1 VDTKGHFQR
10 GNALFSKK
18 SLPRPRQFAPSPF
31 PPDETF
37 STSVP
42 EGLVGR
48 SASSLEFG
56 LVSKFS
62 EKTSGKRLTAETGVV
77 LLIVF
82 PQKGSSLKVTLC
94 D

>member
-1 VDTKGHFQR
+1 M
-10 GNALFSKK
+10 
-18 SLPRPRQFAPSPF
+18 
-31 PPDETF
+31 
-37 STSVP
+37 
-42 EGLVGR
+42 GR

-62 EKTSGKRLTAETGVV
+62 EKTLEKRLTAETGVV